1 MLHSELRPVST
12 SDRLSDVEVY
22 SRPLSDKE
30 ASMITAFEAS
40 QKVRRVRSAGDKGT
54 SSFDKKPESIFR
66 QRDFRIFQK

>member
-1 MLHSELRPVST
+1 MLHSDFHPVST
-12 SDRLSDVEVY
+12 SDRLVDVEVY

-30 ASMITAFEAS
+30 TMFIEAFEAS
-40 QKVRRVRSAGDKGT
+40 QKVRRIRSAGDKGT